1 MKKAPISLIIG
12 GASILV
18 TILLYFVILGNR
30 LIETICLIT
39 LIGVV
44 LAEVIATVFAYISK
58 GDPRKVASAVI
69 SVFLVPIAVVLSI
82 VYIVNFPTGYLTYA
96 GIYLVC
102 LIIVVAISAVLSSF
116 SAHKNAENN
125 ELQNAKANMLALREI
140 VHTIMIEPAA
150 KQYKV
155 DLNKL
160 EEKLHFSKDNVV
172 TTQDEVIY
180 GLLVELQNNIGNP
193 SFDVKAAISKINY
206 TIDRR
211 NILAKH

>member
-1 MKKAPISLIIG
+1 MKKAPISLIVG

-30 LIETICLIT
+30 LSQTICLIT

-44 LAEVIATVFAYISK
+44 LAEVLATVFAYISN
-58 GDPRKVASAVI
+58 GDPRKVAAATV
-69 SVFLVPIAVVLSI
+69 SVFLVPISVVLSI
-82 VYIVNFPTGYLTYA
+82 VYIVNFPTGYLTYT
-96 GIYLVC
+96 GIYMVC
-102 LIIVVAISAVLSSF
+102 SIIVVAIAAVLSSF
-116 SAHKNAENN
+116 SSQKNAENN

-140 VHTIMIEPAA
+140 VHAIMIEPAA

-155 DLNKL
+155 DLSKL

-172 TTQDEVIY
+172 TTQDETIY
-180 GLLVELQNNIGNP
+180 SLLLELQNNIGNP
-193 SFDVKAAISKINY
+193 AFDVKAAINKLNY